1 MSGGTSSVD
10 PIGTPPG
17 AAAAGAPPAD
27 TARPR
32 ARIAAAGAGRMGRG
46 IAIAF
51 AWGGHEVDLVDL
63 KPRAADASVRLAA
76 DAHEEIASSL
86 AMLAELDALPADAVG
101 RVLARIRFVAE
112 PEAGAALAAADLVFE
127 AVPETLEAKR
137 EAFARLSADCRPDA
151 ILASTTSTILVTDL
165 VPMVAGPQRLLNAH
179 WLNPAY
185 VIPLVELSVHAGT
198 DAAVVARLRAL
209 LEDIGKVAV
218 VCGPAP
224 GYIVPRLQALVM
236 NEAARMIEEG
246 VATAEEIDRATRYG
260 LGLRFA
266 AIGVVEFI
274 DFGGNDI
281 LYHASRYLA
290 QTLSRER
297 YTAPAIVDRM
307 MHEGRNGLR
316 SGAGFHDYAGRDL
329 AAYRKDV
336 LSRTLAMLRHA
347 GLQRPPR

>member
-1 MSGGTSSVD
+1 MTGTAE
-10 PIGTPPG
+10 P
-17 AAAAGAPPAD
+17 
-27 TARPR
+27 PR

-51 AWGGHEVDLVDL
+51 SWGGHEVDLVDL
-63 KPRAADASVRLAA
+63 KPRAAAAATRLAD
-76 DAHEEIASSL
+76 DARAEIASSL
-86 AMLAELDALPADAVG
+86 ATLAELGAMPADAIE
-101 RVLARIRFVAE
+101 RLLARIRFVAE
-112 PEAGAALAAADLVFE
+112 PGASEALAAADVVFE
-127 AVPETLEAKR
+127 AVPETLDAKR
-137 EAFARLSADCRPDA
+137 DAFARLSRDCRPDA

-165 VPMVAGPQRLLNAH
+165 VPMVDDARRLLNAH

-185 VIPLVELSVHAGT
+185 VLPLGALSTHPGCAP
-198 DAAVVARLRAL
+198 AVVARLRAL
-209 LEDIGKVAV
+209 LEDVGKVPV

-224 GYIVPRLQALVM
+224 GYIVPRLQALMM
-236 NEAARMIEEG
+236 NEAARMVDEG

-290 QTLSRER
+290 ATLSPER
-297 YTAPAIVDRM
+297 YNAPAVVDRM
-307 MHEGRNGLR
+307 MREGRNGLR
-316 SGAGFHDYAGRDL
+316 DGRGFHDYRDVDV

>member
-1 MSGGTSSVD
+1 
-10 PIGTPPG
+10 
-17 AAAAGAPPAD
+17 
-27 TARPR
+27 
-32 ARIAAAGAGRMGRG
+32 MGRG

-51 AWGGHEVDLVDL
+51 SWGGHEVDLVDL
-63 KPRAADASVRLAA
+63 KPRAAAAATRLAD
-76 DAHEEIASSL
+76 DARAEIASSL
-86 AMLAELDALPADAVG
+86 ATLAELGAMPADAIE
-101 RVLARIRFVAE
+101 RLLARIRFVAE
-112 PEAGAALAAADLVFE
+112 PGASEALAAADVVFE
-127 AVPETLEAKR
+127 AVPETLDAKR
-137 EAFARLSADCRPDA
+137 DAFARLSRDCRPDA

-165 VPMVAGPQRLLNAH
+165 VPMVDDARRLLNAH

-185 VIPLVELSVHAGT
+185 VIPLVELSTHPGC
-198 DAAVVARLRAL
+198 DPAVVARLRAL
-209 LEDIGKVAV
+209 LEDVGKVPV

-224 GYIVPRLQALVM
+224 GYIVPRLQALMM
-236 NEAARMIEEG
+236 NEAARMVDEG

-290 QTLSRER
+290 ATLSPER
-297 YTAPAIVDRM
+297 YNAPAVVDRM
-307 MHEGRNGLR
+307 MREGRNGLR
-316 SGAGFHDYAGRDL
+316 DGRGFHDYRDVDV

>member
-1 MSGGTSSVD
+1 MS
-10 PIGTPPG
+10 
-17 AAAAGAPPAD
+17 AAPAD
-27 TARPR
+27 EAPR

-63 KPRAADASVRLAA
+63 KPREPRAVARLEADAR
-76 DAHEEIASSL
+76 EELASSL
-86 AMLAELDALPADAVG
+86 GMLAELGALPAEAVG
-101 RVLARIRFVAE
+101 RLLARIRFV
-112 PEAGAALAAADLVFE
+112 PESGAAEALGRADVVFE

-137 EAFARLSADCRPDA
+137 EAFARLSAECRPDA
-151 ILASTTSTILVTDL
+151 VLASTTSTILVTDL
-165 VPMVAGPQRLLNAH
+165 VPLVERPERLLNAH

-198 DAAVVARLRAL
+198 APEAVARLRAM
-209 LEDIGKVAV
+209 LEDMGKVPV

-224 GYIVPRLQALVM
+224 GFIVPRLQALIM
-236 NEAARMIEEG
+236 NEAARMIDEG
-246 VATAEEIDRATRYG
+246 VATAEDIDRATRYG

-281 LYHASRYLA
+281 LYHASRYLSGA
-290 QTLSRER
+290 LSPER
-297 YTAPAIVDRM
+297 YTAPEVVDRM
-307 MHEGRNGLR
+307 MREGRNGLR
-316 SGAGFHDYAGRDL
+316 SGQGFYDYRDRDV

-347 GLQRPPR
+347 GLQRAPR